1 MTRVVTLIG
10 AAGLSVLLAAC
21 GPVPR
26 DVTQNDIDMLAVEI
40 KGMGAD
46 VDPDEAARAAEIAYT
61 YSLQLAEEYNV
72 TDNPIIHNTKVN
84 NGWRERGICVHWA
97 EDIEARLNQEGF
109 ETLQIHRA
117 IAEGSE
123 LRIDHSTAIISQKGD
138 SLEEGVVLDPWRYGG
153 LLFWSPTLADERYFW
168 EPRLTVLS
176 RKADAESGAV
186 PAALLE

>member
-1 MTRVVTLIG
+1 MKKVISGIAAVCLAALLSACSPATQSVTQSDID
-10 AAGLSVLLAAC
+10 LLA
-21 GPVPR
+21 
-26 DVTQNDIDMLAVEI
+26 LEI
-40 KGMGAD
+40 KNLASD
-46 VDPDEAARAAEIAYT
+46 VDPAEADRAAHIAYV

-72 TDNPIIHNTKVN
+72 TDHPIIHNAKVN

-109 ETLQIHRA
+109 ETLEIHRA

-138 SLEEGVVLDPWRYGG
+138 SLEEGVVLDPWRNGG
-153 LLFWSPTLADERYFW
+153 HLFWARTLQDDRYYW

>member
-1 MTRVVTLIG
+1 MILKFACLIAAALALSGCAQPQKTVTR
-10 AAGLSVLLAAC
+10 
-21 GPVPR
+21 
-26 DVTQNDIDMLAVEI
+26 NDIDLLAVEI
-40 KGMGAD
+40 EGLGVN
-46 VDPDEAARAAEIAYT
+46 VDPVEAARAAEIAYT

-84 NGWRERGICVHWA
+84 NGWRERGLCVHWA

-123 LRIDHSTAIISQKGD
+123 LRIDHSTAVISQKGD
-138 SLEEGVVLDPWRYGG
+138 SLEQGIVLDPWRYGG
-153 LLFWSPTLADERYFW
+153 LLFWSPTLADKRYYW
-168 EPRLTVLS
+168 EPRMTVLS

-186 PAALLE
+186 PEGLLN